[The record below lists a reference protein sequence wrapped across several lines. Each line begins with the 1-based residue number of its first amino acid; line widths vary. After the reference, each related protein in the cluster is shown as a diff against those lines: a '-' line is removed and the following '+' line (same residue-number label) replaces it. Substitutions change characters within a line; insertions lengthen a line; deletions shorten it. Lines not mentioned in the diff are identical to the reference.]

1 MIRKLKMLILK
12 ITFSPLW
19 LLTLFLPII
28 YLAWYFFHKGRYL
41 AFNMKFFDYDWK
53 EDIKQMLR
61 DIFSYWR
68 L

>member
-1 MIRKLKMLILK
+1 MISKLKMLILK

-28 YLAWYFFHKGRYL
+28 YLAEYFFHKGRYL

-61 DIFSYWR
+61 DIISYWR

>member
-12 ITFSPLW
+12 ITFIPLW

-28 YLAWYFFHKGRYL
+28 YLACYFFHKWRYL
-41 AFNMKFFDYDWK
+41 AFNMKFFDIDWK